1 MKFKTLVLTA
11 LTLMAGTTQA
21 QSAWTFEQALASAL
35 ASHPALL
42 GKRSAQDAARAERE
56 GAEWG
61 RYPTFSAEA
70 STQNRSANT
79 GQLGGSNAGLR
90 LEQPLW
96 SGGRITAS
104 IDAAGSRLDAAGAA
118 LEETKL
124 DLSLKVIAAY
134 TEALR
139 QKARQQ
145 HASTGLQEH
154 EKLLAMI
161 RRRVTQEVSSL
172 TDQRLAEARL
182 YQAANDLSLATQG
195 FNNALAQLS
204 ALTGKPVAQISAQGV
219 SEMGAVGAP
228 GVPVGLE
235 AALMQALAW
244 SPTLRRLAYEE
255 DAANADI
262 VSKRSAYMPQL
273 ALRLQRNVG
282 QANDSSVMLVLTAQP
297 GAGLSARSGVDA
309 AIAKREAAR
318 MAREAAE
325 RDVRERVTL
334 DWNEWVAVRLRLENA
349 HQSRAM
355 STEVFE
361 SYARQYVIG
370 RKTWI
375 DVLNAVREATQS
387 QLALEDIQTQ
397 TLAASLRLRAQ
408 TGALGV
414 EK

>member
-1 MKFKTLVLTA
+1 MKFKTLILLA
-11 LTLMAGTTQA
+11 LTLMASTAQA
-21 QSAWTFEQALASAL
+21 QSIWTFEQVLASAL
-35 ASHPALL
+35 ASHPTML

-96 SGGRITAS
+96 TGGRITAN

-118 LEETKL
+118 LEETRL

-145 HASTGLQEH
+145 HAATGLQEH
-154 EKLLAMI
+154 EKLLGMI
-161 RRRVTQEVSSL
+161 RRRVAQEVSSL

-195 FNNALAQLS
+195 LNNALAQLS
-204 ALTGKPVAQISAQGV
+204 ALTGKPVAQTSAQGV
-219 SEMGAVGAP
+219 SEMGAV

-235 AALMQALAW
+235 AALMQARDW
-244 SPTLRRLAYEE
+244 SPVIRRLAYEE
-255 DAANADI
+255 EAANAEI
-262 VSKRSAYMPQL
+262 ALKRSAYMPQL

-297 GAGLSARSGVDA
+297 GAGLSAASGVDA

-318 MAREAAE
+318 MAREGAE

-349 HQSRAM
+349 NQSRAM

-387 QLALEDIQTQ
+387 QLALEDTQTQ

-408 TGALGV
+408 IGALGL